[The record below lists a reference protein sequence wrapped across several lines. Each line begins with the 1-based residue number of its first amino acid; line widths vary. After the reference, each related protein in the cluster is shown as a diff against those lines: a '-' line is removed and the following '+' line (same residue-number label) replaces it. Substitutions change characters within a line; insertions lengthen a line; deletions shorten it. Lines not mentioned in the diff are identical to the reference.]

1 MMIRIKVF
9 WSFQSLSK
17 SCKSCKQMVVKTMFK
32 PISFATKSRRKYK
45 RRAFK
50 MKSSLTKTKLIA
62 LHPLHQWSFVSK
74 NTKSFSNT
82 FSFWRGKTTIWVDPW
97 PYYKSCVFLFVM
109 HNEAI
114 SEYTHILHNL
124 IGRHIWRPRQ
134 QKKYLHYLKTKTTI
148 ELFTL
153 LRFVQKEKLC
163 RGRIVLQRRQFIY
176 WQTGKKA
183 VKWEREK
190 WREG

>member
-1 MMIRIKVF
+1 MYYYFFHKC
-9 WSFQSLSK
+9 SFGGL
-17 SCKSCKQMVVKTMFK
+17 
-32 PISFATKSRRKYK
+32 
-45 RRAFK
+45 
-50 MKSSLTKTKLIA
+50 
-62 LHPLHQWSFVSK
+62 
-74 NTKSFSNT
+74 
-82 FSFWRGKTTIWVDPW
+82 
-97 PYYKSCVFLFVM
+97 PYCLFLFVM

-124 IGRHIWRPRQ
+124 IGRHVVRPRQ
-134 QKKYLHYLKTKTTI
+134 QKNYLHYLKTKTTI
-148 ELFTL
+148 KLFTL

-176 WQTGKKA
+176 WQTEKKA